1 MAKSEEKVGFIND
14 VELKESDMTD
24 KQKYLAQQV
33 QDLTNKQTRLQ
44 FELDQINASL
54 NVFKQALID
63 STKEAANEALK
74 EKDESSSWYT

>member
-1 MAKSEEKVGFIND
+1 MAKSEEKVVFIND

-54 NVFKQALID
+54 SVFKQALID
-63 STKEAANEALK
+63 STKEVAEEVLK
-74 EKDESSSWYT
+74 EKDESSS

>member
-1 MAKSEEKVGFIND
+1 MAKSEEKVIFIND

-24 KQKYLAQQV
+24 KQKYFTQQV

-74 EKDESSSWYT
+74 EKDESSS

>member
-1 MAKSEEKVGFIND
+1 MAKSEEKVIFIND

-24 KQKYLAQQV
+24 KQKYFTQQV

>member
-1 MAKSEEKVGFIND
+1 MAKSEEKVIFIND

-24 KQKYLAQQV
+24 KQKYFTQQV

-54 NVFKQALID
+54 SVFKQALID
-63 STKEAANEALK
+63 STKEVAEEVLENN
-74 EKDESSSWYT
+74 

>member
-1 MAKSEEKVGFIND
+1 MAKSEEKVIFIND

-24 KQKYLAQQV
+24 KQKYFTQQV

-54 NVFKQALID
+54 SVFKQALID
-63 STKEAANEALK
+63 STKEVAEEVLK
-74 EKDESSSWYT
+74 EKE

>member
-1 MAKSEEKVGFIND
+1 MAKSEEKVIFIND

-24 KQKYLAQQV
+24 KQKYFTQQV
-33 QDLTNKQTRLQ
+33 QDLTNKQTRLH

-74 EKDESSSWYT
+74 EKDESSS

>member
-1 MAKSEEKVGFIND
+1 
-14 VELKESDMTD
+14 MTD
-24 KQKYLAQQV
+24 KQKYFTQQV

>member
-1 MAKSEEKVGFIND
+1 MAKSEEKVIFIND

-24 KQKYLAQQV
+24 KQKYFTQQV

-54 NVFKQALID
+54 SVFKQALID
-63 STKEAANEALK
+63 STKEVSEEVLK
-74 EKDESSSWYT
+74 EKE